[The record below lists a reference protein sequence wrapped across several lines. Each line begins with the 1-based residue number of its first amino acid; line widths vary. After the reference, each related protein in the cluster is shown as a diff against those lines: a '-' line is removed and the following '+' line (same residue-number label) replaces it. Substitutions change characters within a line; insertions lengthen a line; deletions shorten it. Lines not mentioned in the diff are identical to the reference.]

1 MFDLRSIINLNP
13 YSLKK
18 DEKNALYN
26 EAVNDLTTFHYENC
40 LQYKK
45 ILDLLGFNPKHKKC
59 ITDLPFLPIRI
70 FKNYNLLSIEKSK
83 IIKTMSSSGTSG
95 QNVSKI
101 FLDKVNAINQTKVL
115 KNIVTDFL
123 GNKRLPMIVIDTD
136 SVIRNRN
143 QFSARGAG
151 ILGFSIF
158 GKEIIYVLDDKMNLD
173 INALITF
180 CKKYENQQIFLFG
193 FTSIIWDYFYE
204 PLISSGVKIK
214 IKNAIIVHGG
224 GWKKLFEKEIDNNT
238 FKNKMKNICGVQNV
252 FNYYGMV
259 EQTGSIFMECEAG
272 FLHCSNYSDVIM
284 RRDDFSICEY
294 NETGLIQLISLL
306 PVSYPGH
313 SLLSED
319 LGEIIG
325 EDNCTCGRLGKYF
338 IVHGRVNKAELR
350 GCSDTFN

>member
-18 DEKNALYN
+18 NEKNALYN

-45 ILDLLGFNPKHKKC
+45 ILDLLGFNPKHKKS

-123 GNKRLPMIVIDTD
+123 GNKRLPMIVIDTG
-136 SVIRNRN
+136 SVIKNRS

-158 GKEIIYVLDDKMNLD
+158 GKEIIYALDDKMNLD

-180 CKKYENQQIFLFG
+180 CKKYENQKIFLFG

-214 IKNAIIVHGG
+214 IKKAIIVHGG
-224 GWKKLFEKEIDNNT
+224 GWKKLFVKEIDNKT

-272 FLHCSNYSDVIM
+272 FLHCSNYSDIII
-284 RRDDFSICEY
+284 RRDDFSICE
-294 NETGLIQLISLL
+294 NKETGLIQLISLL
-306 PVSYPGH
+306 PGSYPGH

-319 LGEIIG
+319 VGEIIG
-325 EDNCTCGRLGKYF
+325 EDNCSCGRLGKYF
-338 IVHGRVNKAELR
+338 IVHGRVKNAELR
-350 GCSDTFN
+350 GCSDTTN